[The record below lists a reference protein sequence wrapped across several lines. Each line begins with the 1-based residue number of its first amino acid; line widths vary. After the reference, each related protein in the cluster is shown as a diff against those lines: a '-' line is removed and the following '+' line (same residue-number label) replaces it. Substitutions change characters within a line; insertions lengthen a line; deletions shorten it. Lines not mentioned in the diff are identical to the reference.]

1 MIFDYDPAINF
12 AWYYFIGRTRLGLS
26 SDREV
31 GRLTLRR
38 FRALYQ
44 AYRDTFDIETQ
55 LRASGSSYAKLAAQ
69 SMIDEE
75 WF

>member
-1 MIFDYDPAINF
+1 MIFDYDPTINF
-12 AWYYFIGRTRLGLS
+12 AWYYFIGRTRFGLS
-26 SDREV
+26 SDKEV

-44 AYRDTFDIETQ
+44 AYKDTFDIETQ
-55 LRASGSSYAKLAAQ
+55 LRASGSTYAKLEAQ
-69 SMIDEE
+69 SMSDDE

>member
-1 MIFDYDPAINF
+1 MIFDYDPTINF

-44 AYRDTFDIETQ
+44 AYKDTFDIETR
-55 LRASGSSYAKLAAQ
+55 LRSSGSTYAKLEAQ
-69 SMIDEE
+69 SMSDEE

>member
-1 MIFDYDPAINF
+1 MIFDYDPTINF

-26 SDREV
+26 SDKEV
-31 GRLTLRR
+31 GRLTLIR

-44 AYRDTFDIETQ
+44 AYKDTFDIETQ
-55 LRASGSSYAKLAAQ
+55 LRAGGSTYAKLEAQ
-69 SMIDEE
+69 SMSEEE

>member
-1 MIFDYDPAINF
+1 MIFDRDPTVNF
-12 AWYYFIGRTRLGLS
+12 AWYYFMGRTRLGLS
-26 SDREV
+26 SDKEV

-38 FRALYQ
+38 FRDLYR

-55 LRASGSSYAKLAAQ
+55 LRASGSTYAGLEARAE
-69 SMIDEE
+69 SDEE

>member
-1 MIFDYDPAINF
+1 MIFDYDPTINF
-12 AWYYFIGRTRLGLS
+12 SWYYFIGRARLGLS
-26 SDREV
+26 SDKEV

-44 AYRDTFDIETQ
+44 AYKDTFDIETQ
-55 LRASGSSYAKLAAQ
+55 LRASGSTYAKLEAQ
-69 SMIDEE
+69 ERQEEE

>member
-1 MIFDYDPAINF
+1 MIFDYDPTINF
-12 AWYYFIGRTRLGLS
+12 SWYYYIGRAKLGLS

-38 FRALYQ
+38 FRGLYQ
-44 AYRDTFDIETQ
+44 AYKDTFDYENI
-55 LRASGSSYAKLAAQ
+55 LKASGSTYAKAEADAMQ
-69 SMIDEE
+69 DEE

>member
-12 AWYYFIGRTRLGLS
+12 AWYRFMGRTRLGLS
-26 SDREV
+26 SDKEV

-38 FRALYQ
+38 FRGLYQ
-44 AYRDTFDIETQ
+44 AYKDTFDIETQ
-55 LRASGSSYAKLAAQ
+55 LRASGSTYAKLEAKAE
-69 SMIDEE
+69 SDED

>member
-1 MIFDYDPAINF
+1 MIFDYDPTIDF
-12 AWYYFIGRTRLGLS
+12 AWYHFMGRTRLGLS
-26 SDREV
+26 SDKEV

-38 FRALYQ
+38 FRGLYQ

-55 LRASGSSYAKLAAQ
+55 LRASGSTYARLEARAE
-69 SMIDEE
+69 SDEE

>member
-1 MIFDYDPAINF
+1 MIFDYDPTINF

-26 SDREV
+26 SDKEV

-44 AYRDTFDIETQ
+44 AYKDTFDIETQ
-55 LRASGSSYAKLAAQ
+55 LRAKGSTYARLEAQ
-69 SMIDEE
+69 ALQEEE

>member
-1 MIFDYDPAINF
+1 MIFDYDPTINF

-26 SDREV
+26 SDKEV

-44 AYRDTFDIETQ
+44 AYKNTFDIETK
-55 LRASGSSYAKLAAQ
+55 LRANGSTYAWFEAQ
-69 SMIDEE
+69 ARQEEE